1 MEIQDAENA
10 VREIGTAAIDAVQ
23 GLDSATIEG
32 SLPFIAGVLILL
44 IAVKF
49 LSLRLSW
56 YGTVL
61 SARCAV
67 AGKPYRCSRG
77 FGLKI
82 TVAKALIAGISVC
95 RACLRFC
102 AGKYLLNKVK
112 CSLCKLCA

>member
-49 LSLRLSW
+49 LSLPFKLVW
-56 YGTVL
+56 NGVIGAAAL
-61 SARCAV
+61 WLVNLIGAAV
-67 AGKPYRCSRG
+67 G
-77 FGLKI
+77 
-82 TVAKALIAGISVC
+82 IAGIFGVP
-95 RACLRFC
+95 
-102 AGKYLLNKVK
+102 GLLAV
-112 CSLCKLCA
+112 LCWEIFIK

>member
-49 LSLRLSW
+49 LSLPFKLVW
-56 YGTVL
+56 NGVIGAAALWLVNLIGATV
-61 SARCAV
+61 
-67 AGKPYRCSRG
+67 G

-82 TVAKALIAGISVC
+82 TVAKALIAGIFGVP
-95 RACLRFC
+95 
-102 AGKYLLNKVK
+102 GLLAV
-112 CSLCKLCA
+112 LCWEIFIK

>member
-49 LSLRLSW
+49 LSLPFKLVWNGVIGAAALWLVNLIGAAVGKRLSP
-56 YGTVL
+56 VF
-61 SARCAV
+61 SA
-67 AGKPYRCSRG
+67 
-77 FGLKI
+77 
-82 TVAKALIAGISVC
+82 C